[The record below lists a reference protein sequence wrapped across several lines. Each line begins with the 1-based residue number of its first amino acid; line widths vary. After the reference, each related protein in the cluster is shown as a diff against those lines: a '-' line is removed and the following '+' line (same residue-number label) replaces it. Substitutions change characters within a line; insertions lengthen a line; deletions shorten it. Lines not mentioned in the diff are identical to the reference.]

1 MKLTLDTQ
9 IQRNN
14 EMLTSSIDGETVMMS
29 IKRGEYYG
37 FGNTGSFIWENIEK
51 SISIKDLVALIT
63 SEFNVEEKKCFDDI
77 LPFLEEL
84 AEKELII
91 ATK

>member
-1 MKLTLDTQ
+1 MKLTIDTQ

-37 FGNTGSFIWENIEK
+37 LGNTGSFIWENIEK
-51 SISIKDLVALIT
+51 LISIKDLVALII
-63 SEFNVEEKKCFDDI
+63 SEFNVEEKKCFEDI
-77 LPFLEEL
+77 LPFLKEL
-84 AEKELII
+84 LEKELII